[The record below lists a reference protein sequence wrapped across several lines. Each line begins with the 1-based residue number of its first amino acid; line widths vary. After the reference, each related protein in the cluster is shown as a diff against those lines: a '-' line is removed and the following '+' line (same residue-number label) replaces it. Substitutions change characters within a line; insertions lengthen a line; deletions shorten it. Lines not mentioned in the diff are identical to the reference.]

1 MAWTRVG
8 ALRMEKA
15 VKARGVG
22 SGGSARL
29 CDWSKV
35 GFREDRVGGCDLG
48 VSGCSALSLE
58 HQGVGWGL
66 I

>member
-1 MAWTRVG
+1 
-8 ALRMEKA
+8 MEKA
-15 VKARGVG
+15 VKARCVG

-58 HQGVGWGL
+58 HQGMGWGL